1 MLLAMIYKKS
11 YCLLPPPDNGRVER
25 SKTEQNG
32 AKINI
37 IFVIGTLSVYF
48 LYFLSD
54 IEYICCH
61 IVYRVYVEFYRK
73 NRGP

>member
-1 MLLAMIYKKS
+1 MLLVVIYKKS
-11 YCLLPPPDNGRVER
+11 YCLLPPPDRQRESR
-25 SKTEQNG
+25 TEQNG